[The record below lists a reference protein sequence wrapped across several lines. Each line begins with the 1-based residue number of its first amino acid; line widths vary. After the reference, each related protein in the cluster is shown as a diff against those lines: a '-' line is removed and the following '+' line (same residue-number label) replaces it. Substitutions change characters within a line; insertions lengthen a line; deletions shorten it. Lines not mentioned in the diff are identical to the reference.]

1 MNLADVYDAECRWDV
16 DDDFFLALVN
26 RRPRS
31 RVLDLGCGT
40 GRLTVG
46 IASAGH
52 AVTGVD
58 PDGDALDCARRKP
71 SSERVR
77 WIEGSVVSVDDV
89 AAFDIALMTSHVA
102 QVFVADAEWSA
113 TLDALHLAL
122 TPGGVLAFD
131 TRDPRARGWERWTR
145 EASYA
150 ELELPDGGRV
160 ATWVD
165 VESVDGDVVT
175 FHWANVFADGTVIEG
190 SDSLR
195 FRSEDLVR
203 STLVSAGFHI
213 DELYGGW
220 CGEPVGEGIGELV
233 VIASRDV

>member
-1 MNLADVYDAECRWDV
+1 MNLADVYDAECRWDL

-40 GRLTVG
+40 GRLTVA
-46 IASAGH
+46 IAAAGH

-58 PDGDALDCARRKP
+58 PDGDALDCARQKP
-71 SSERVR
+71 GGELVR
-77 WIEGSVVSVDDV
+77 WIEGTVVSVDDV
-89 AAFDIALMTSHVA
+89 AAFDVALMTSHVA
-102 QVFVADAEWSA
+102 QVFITDEDWAA
-113 TLDALHLAL
+113 TLDALRRSLV
-122 TPGGVLAFD
+122 PGGVLAFD
-131 TRDPRARGWERWTR
+131 TRDPRARGWEQWTR

-150 ELELPDGGRV
+150 EVELPDGSRV

-165 VESVDGDVVT
+165 VEAVDGDVVT

-195 FRSEDLVR
+195 FRSEDVVR
-203 STLVSAGFHI
+203 STLAAARFRV
-213 DELYGGW
+213 DELSGGW
-220 CGEPVGEGIGELV
+220 LGEPVGEGIGELV
-233 VIASRDV
+233 VVASRDV